1 MKLSQGSCG
10 KCTTHGGG
18 RRCDKLGCDKLSRKG
33 GRCIAHGGGV
43 RCTELGCNNSSQGR
57 NGKCN
62 THGGRKR
69 YTEAGI
75 EESEIIGNDGRCI
88 VVRSAEF

>member
-1 MKLSQGSCG
+1 
-10 KCTTHGGG
+10 
-18 RRCDKLGCDKLSRKG
+18 
-33 GRCIAHGGGV
+33 V